1 MKGAANVRKVV
12 ASLALGAMAAAVP
25 TALASSDIAGYRVIV
40 NRANPAEHLAA
51 QDVARL
57 FLKTTRRWDS
67 GAPAQPVDQTL
78 TSPVRQQFT
87 REVLGQTPGQLQ
99 EYWLRQ
105 TFSGREVPPP
115 VRPSDA
121 AVVEFVRGTEGAIG
135 YVSADLALPTG
146 VKAVTVVK

>member
-1 MKGAANVRKVV
+1 MRNVVGTFALVTMAVAA
-12 ASLALGAMAAAVP
+12 P
-25 TALASSDIAGYRVIV
+25 TALASSESSYRVIV
-40 NRANPAEHLAA
+40 NRANPAEQLAA

-67 GAPAQPVDQTL
+67 GAAAQPVDQTL

-87 REVLGQTPGQLQ
+87 RDVLGQTPGQLQ

-115 VRPSDA
+115 VRPSDT

-135 YVSADLALPTG
+135 YVSADLVLPLG
-146 VKAVTVVK
+146 VKTVTVVR

>member
-1 MKGAANVRKVV
+1 VNVRSVV
-12 ASLALGAMAAAVP
+12 ATFALGALAVAVP
-25 TALASSDIAGYRVIV
+25 TALASSEASYRVIV
-40 NRANPAEHLAA
+40 NRANPADHLAA

-57 FLKTTRRWDS
+57 FLKTMRRWES
-67 GAPAQPVDQTL
+67 GATAQPVDQTL
-78 TSPVRQQFT
+78 TSAVRQQFT

-115 VRPSDA
+115 VRPTDT

-135 YVSADLALPTG
+135 YVSADLVLPTG
-146 VKAVTVVK
+146 VKPVTVVR